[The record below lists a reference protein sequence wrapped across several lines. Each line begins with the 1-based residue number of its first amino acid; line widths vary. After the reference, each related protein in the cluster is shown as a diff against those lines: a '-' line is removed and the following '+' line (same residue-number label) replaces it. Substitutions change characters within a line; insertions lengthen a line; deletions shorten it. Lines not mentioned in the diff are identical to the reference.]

1 MKVLM
6 NTCKFL
12 TGYRMDNS
20 LKLFLIGFALGLTTT
35 IILDRSEGNTTFM
48 QSFVTGA
55 FSLWQLIFMITM
67 VTTVP
72 FLAVEPLKKRFTRKN
87 FLPFPFLAGNGTAF
101 LLAVISGKII
111 SILS

>member
-20 LKLFLIGFALGLTTT
+20 LKLFLIGFAIGLMTT
-35 IILDRSEGNTTFM
+35 IILDRSEGNPTFM
-48 QSFVTGA
+48 HSFVTGA
-55 FSLWQLIFMITM
+55 FSLWQLIFMIIM

-101 LLAVISGKII
+101 LLAAISGKII
-111 SILS
+111 SILT